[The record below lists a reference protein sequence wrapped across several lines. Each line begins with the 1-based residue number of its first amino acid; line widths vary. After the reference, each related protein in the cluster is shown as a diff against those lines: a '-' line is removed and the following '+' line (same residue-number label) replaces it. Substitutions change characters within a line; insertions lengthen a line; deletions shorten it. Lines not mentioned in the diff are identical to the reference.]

1 VLLPPRLKHQHP
13 IHDQSNTTA
22 SRFGAVSS
30 QFIPE
35 EDTTVCEVSRLSV
48 AGLELAA
55 SFSRQKEEWLV
66 GK

>member
-1 VLLPPRLKHQHP
+1 MLLPPRLKHQHP

-35 EDTTVCEVSRLSV
+35 EDTSVCEASRLSV

>member
-35 EDTTVCEVSRLSV
+35 EDTTVCEGSRLSV